1 MGVGGGVGR
10 GVGAGVALGV
20 GDGVAAGAGCE
31 ADAALTELV
40 GSILR
45 IFSL

>member
-1 MGVGGGVGR
+1 MGFGR
-10 GVGAGVALGV
+10 GVGDGVTLGV
-20 GDGVAAGAGCE
+20 GDGVACGVGAGCE
-31 ADAALTELV
+31 AAAALTELV